1 MHGGSFGDEID
12 IAAGSNQVRNLHG
25 TLLAAGL
32 ERMVGRLKRRMQPKF
47 SGWGIGKRDT
57 RELAIEASTRIR
69 EVAFNAKAMENK
81 SKQTVLLFARRKI
94 LNG

>member
-1 MHGGSFGDEID
+1 
-12 IAAGSNQVRNLHG
+12 
-25 TLLAAGL
+25 
-32 ERMVGRLKRRMQPKF
+32 MQPKF

-69 EVAFNAKAMENK
+69 EVAFNAKALENK